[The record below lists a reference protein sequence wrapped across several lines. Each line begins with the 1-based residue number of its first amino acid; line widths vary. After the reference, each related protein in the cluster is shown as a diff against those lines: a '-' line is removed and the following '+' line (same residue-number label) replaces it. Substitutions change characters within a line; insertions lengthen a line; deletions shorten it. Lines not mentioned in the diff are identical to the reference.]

1 MSYQKDYYAILQVSR
16 NASQEEIERAYQRLS
31 ALYDPKTSQK
41 NRAAQRHADIQ
52 EAYSVLSSRGA
63 RREHDKTLTKS
74 LAAAGSMSP
83 SEVISNRF
91 ILLSAGIIIISI
103 GVILVAVLALAGGGD
118 DDTDTANDATS
129 LTPLGTGPTA
139 SAPPTPL
146 PTPTGPTPTA
156 APATPPEISGEPITT
171 DSGLQYI
178 EIIPGTGSTPA
189 VTDRVLIHYSGWLAP
204 DGPKFDA
211 SVDRGTPYESTPGGF
226 IAGFTEG
233 LLLMKEGGTSR
244 FIIPAA
250 LGYGE
255 AGSGASIPPNSD
267 LIFDVTLLTVS
278 PVATT
283 AATATP
289 AATPTPAESA
299 TVTATAT
306 P

>member
-83 SEVISNRF
+83 SDVISNRF

-118 DDTDTANDATS
+118 DDDAAS
-129 LTPLGTGPTA
+129 PTPLTTGPTA

-156 APATPPEISGEPITT
+156 ASATPPEISGEPITT

-178 EIIPGTGSTPA
+178 EIIPGTGPTPA

-278 PVATT
+278 PVVTPAPT
-283 AATATP
+283 ATA
-289 AATPTPAESA
+289 AATPTPAGSA
-299 TVTATAT
+299 TATATAT